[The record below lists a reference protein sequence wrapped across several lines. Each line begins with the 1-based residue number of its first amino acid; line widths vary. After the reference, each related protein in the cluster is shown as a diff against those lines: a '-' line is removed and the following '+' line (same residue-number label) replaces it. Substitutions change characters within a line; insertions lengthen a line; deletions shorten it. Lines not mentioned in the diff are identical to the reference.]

1 MIINITFFSWCDS
14 HFQGLAK
21 RGESSEQKCNTS
33 VWSEAQTKVKLKI
46 LIPMYSKPRLRGIGH
61 LLHNISLFADRLKG
75 SSADDSRI
83 IKNCHCYCWSLY
95 KLSYLMSKIFPNK
108 KRGGTFLG
116 CLLEQYIAIHF
127 SKEPV
132 QNDRKRF
139 KEIFL
144 DIFVS
149 LRESETFESE
159 LGWTPDRTLYGDLWV
174 DLFPY

>member
-1 MIINITFFSWCDS
+1 MIINITYFTWCDS

-46 LIPMYSKPRLRGIGH
+46 LIPMYSKPKLRGIGH

-95 KLSYLMSKIFPNK
+95 KLSYLMSTIFPK
-108 KRGGTFLG
+108 KDQQKWRLKKKNFGM
-116 CLLEQYIAIHF
+116 CPRAICFHSLFKWQKNF
-127 SKEPV
+127 S
-132 QNDRKRF
+132 RKYF
-139 KEIFL
+139 WF
-144 DIFVS
+144 
-149 LRESETFESE
+149 
-159 LGWTPDRTLYGDLWV
+159 WTQCH
-174 DLFPY
+174 